1 MITVGLTGATGAGKG
16 ALCEIF
22 EKYGIHCL
30 DTDLVSRLVCKP
42 GMPCTLELAKEFGED
57 ILLGNGSLDRKAL
70 AKKVFCSENNNTLL
84 ERLNNITHKHI
95 LEYADSWIESQRS
108 SGAKAAVIDAPVL
121 FESGYDKKC
130 DYIIGITADKKLRI
144 RRIIKRDNIDRAI
157 AEKRA
162 SLQKDDDFLKK
173 HCDVVFS
180 NNTDRQALEK
190 LAADTVKSLSEGI
203 IPKIR
208 IKA

>member
-1 MITVGLTGATGAGKG
+1 MLTVGLTGATGAGKG

-57 ILLGNGSLDRKAL
+57 ILLKDGSLDRKAL
-70 AKKVFCSENNNTLL
+70 AKKVFSIEKNDALL
-84 ERLNNITHKHI
+84 EKLNAITHKYI
-95 LEYADSWIESQRS
+95 LAYADKWLEDQRA

-130 DYIIGITADKKLRI
+130 DYIIGVTADKELRI
-144 RRIIKRDNIDRAI
+144 RRIIQRDNIDTELAK
-157 AEKRA
+157 KRA
-162 SLQKDDDFLKK
+162 GLQKDDEYLKK
-173 HCDVVFS
+173 HCSVVFS
-180 NNTDRQALEK
+180 NNGDRQALEELSLDCIK
-190 LAADTVKSLSEGI
+190 ALAEGI
-203 IPKIR
+203 IPTS
-208 IKA
+208 

>member
-1 MITVGLTGATGAGKG
+1 MLTVGLTGATGAGKG

-57 ILLGNGSLDRKAL
+57 ILLKDGSLDRKAL
-70 AKKVFCSENNNTLL
+70 AKKVFSIEKNDALL
-84 ERLNNITHKHI
+84 EKLNAITHKYI
-95 LEYADSWIESQRS
+95 LAYADKWLEDQRA

-130 DYIIGITADKKLRI
+130 DYIIGMTADKELRI
-144 RRIIKRDNIDRAI
+144 RRIIQRDNIDTELAK
-157 AEKRA
+157 KRA
-162 SLQKDDDFLKK
+162 GLQKDDEYLKK
-173 HCDVVFS
+173 HCSVVFS
-180 NNTDRQALEK
+180 NNGDRQALEE
-190 LAADTVKSLSEGI
+190 LALDCIKALAEGI
-203 IPKIR
+203 IPTS
-208 IKA
+208 